1 MKQHLQEKARL
12 AGVKKTCPLCN
23 KTKLLGQFDWL
34 PKQDKYHHHCTAC
47 TRERVLRLSDAETQT
62 IS

>member
-1 MKQHLQEKARL
+1 MKRHLQEKARL
-12 AGVKKTCPLCN
+12 AGIQKTCPLCQ
-23 KTKLLGQFDWL
+23 KIKLLDKFDWL

-47 TRERVLRLSDAETQT
+47 TRERVLRLSDTEIQT